1 MPGLSDTIR
10 ALAALPGVRRVVV
23 ASPDGLPVES
33 AGHEGDAEAL
43 AALTSAFIRPADRLT
58 AEGGGSGLA
67 RAVLEFDGGFTLL
80 GAVRGG
86 NWLIVLVTDSA
97 DVGEIL
103 FQLRQQAPELAAQL

>member
-1 MPGLSDTIR
+1 MSDTIR
-10 ALAALPGVRRVVV
+10 ALAARPGVHRVVV

-43 AALTSAFIRPADRLT
+43 AALTSALLKPAERLAT
-58 AEGGGSGLA
+58 ESGGTGLA
-67 RAVLEFDGGFTLL
+67 RMVLEFEGGFALL

-86 NWLIVLVTDSA
+86 NWLVVLVSAAA

-103 FQLRQQAPELAAQL
+103 FELRQQGPELAAQL

>member
-10 ALAALPGVRRVVV
+10 ALAARPGVRRVVI

-33 AGHEGDAEAL
+33 AGQEGDAEAL
-43 AALTSAFIRPADRLT
+43 AALTSALLKPAERLT
-58 AEGGGSGLA
+58 AEAGGTGFA
-67 RAVLEFDGGFTLL
+67 RAVLEFEGGFALL

-86 NWLIVLVTDSA
+86 NWLVVLVSETA

-103 FQLRQQAPELAAQL
+103 FELRQQGPELAAQL